1 MTPNEMAN
9 QLVAAGQSLIS
20 VLDEE
25 SAALTGARMGHV
37 PEILAQKETAAAS
50 YETVL
55 QALGKQPDA
64 LRTASPAARQA
75 VATMKDAL
83 DTASVRNIHALH
95 AALEMNRRL
104 VQTIAN
110 SVNRQKVSAAGY
122 TKTGAAYGAAT
133 ASTGGEA
140 VPVSFN
146 ETL

>member
-9 QLVAAGQSLIS
+9 QLVAAGRSLIT

-25 SAALTGARMGHV
+25 SAALTAARMSTV
-37 PEILAQKETAAAS
+37 PEILEQKETAAAS

-64 LRTASPAARQA
+64 LRAASPAARQA
-75 VATMKDAL
+75 VVAMKDAL
-83 DTASVRNIHALH
+83 DTASARNVNALR

-110 SVNRQKVSAAGY
+110 SVNRQKVAASGY
-122 TKTGAAYGAAT
+122 TKTGAAYGATPSSA
-133 ASTGGEA
+133 GGEA